1 MDEILVWEIRGLQ
14 KLRAKC
20 DCMSDFCT
28 VAFDLIMFGD
38 NEDGERYDDDTV
50 NGFNVTG
57 LIMDKKWV
65 IDSANFLF
73 PNSIRCRKSL

>member
-1 MDEILVWEIRGLQ
+1 
-14 KLRAKC
+14 
-20 DCMSDFCT
+20 MSNFCT

-57 LIMDKKWV
+57 LIMDKKCV

-73 PNSIRCRKSL
+73 PDSIRCRKSL